1 LKYRNYNDRLQNFF
15 ERVESGY
22 QDGQPLHIA
31 NPPCSGF
38 AIISFATFQTMPLKD
53 LHALLRRKNV
63 VVTGC
68 VYPNLQFD
76 EVGLRSLAPLD
87 SQISIQGKLC
97 VRFNCTG

>member
-1 LKYRNYNDRLQNFF
+1 
-15 ERVESGY
+15 
-22 QDGQPLHIA
+22 
-31 NPPCSGF
+31 
-38 AIISFATFQTMPLKD
+38 MPLKD

-97 VRFNCTG
+97 LRFNCTG